1 MPLALAML
9 SAACAVAEGALPE
22 REPHPRVFE
31 GLLHLIAHLPQ
42 GAAMLADLVR
52 WETVLLA
59 DLGYGLDLT
68 SCAVTGETAGLA
80 FVSPK
85 TGRAVTAA
93 GAGVWTSRLLRLP
106 AFLVGG
112 NDSRAGGLARRAAAD
127 RALPGA
133 RRVRPS
139 PPAAAGGAPDAIRPR
154 GGAGRRRIGAAG
166 CRMT

>member
-1 MPLALAML
+1 MDDALALAML

-31 GLLHLIAHLPQ
+31 GLLHLIAHLSQ
-42 GAAMLADLVR
+42 GEAVLADLIR

-85 TGRAVTAA
+85 TGRAVTAGGRRHLDVA
-93 GAGVWTSRLLRLP
+93 PAAPAGVPGRRQR
-106 AFLVGG
+106 GG
-112 NDSRAGGLARRAAAD
+112 AGGLARRAAAD
-127 RALPGA
+127 RPFPGA

-139 PPAAAGGAPDAIRPR
+139 PSPAAAARQMLYDRV
-154 GGAGRRRIGAAG
+154 AALAA
-166 CRMT
+166 

>member
-1 MPLALAML
+1 ML
-9 SAACAVAEGALPE
+9 SD
-22 REPHPRVFE
+22 
-31 GLLHLIAHLPQ
+31 LI
-42 GAAMLADLVR
+42 R

-93 GAGVWTSRLLRLP
+93 GAGVWAARLLRLP
-106 AFLVGG
+106 SFLVGG
-112 NDSRAGGLARRAAAD
+112 NDAGAGRLARRAAAD
-127 RALPGA
+127 RPLPGA

-139 PPAAAGGAPDAIRPR
+139 PPPAAGGPADAIRPR
-154 GGAGRRRIGAAG
+154 RGAGRLNRSRQDAG
-166 CRMT
+166 